1 MENEYLSKV
10 SNWWGNLHYSSL
22 QKRGLAIIALLV
34 LVITALFVMR
44 GSSQEVIA
52 APAPLEIESSA
63 MQTLM
68 VDVAGAVI
76 NPGVYSLPL
85 NARVFEAIKAAGG
98 LKKGADTSDINQAR
112 ILRDGEQIY
121 VYPTT
126 TSAGGV
132 SRPAVRKNGPIM
144 INRATVKD
152 FESLDGIGPV
162 LANRIVS
169 YRKINGPFAA
179 GDIEPPVQSV
189 LRSRVG
195 KVDIYKVAHHGSRY
209 QDLDLI
215 RELSPALAVI
225 SVGEGNSYGHP
236 AASTISAL
244 TDLHAKVLRT
254 DIDGAVAIRAE
265 RHHLSIQR
273 SKRWLRFFFW
283 S

>member
-1 MENEYLSKV
+1 MENEYLSKL
-10 SNWWGNLHYSSL
+10 SNWWGDLHYSSL

-121 VYPTT
+121 IYPTT

-152 FESLDGIGPV
+152 FESLHGIGPV

-179 GDIEPPVQSV
+179 VEDLLKVPGIGQSKFAQFKEK
-189 LRSRVG
+189 LRV
-195 KVDIYKVAHHGSRY
+195 
-209 QDLDLI
+209 
-215 RELSPALAVI
+215 
-225 SVGEGNSYGHP
+225 
-236 AASTISAL
+236 
-244 TDLHAKVLRT
+244 
-254 DIDGAVAIRAE
+254 
-265 RHHLSIQR
+265 
-273 SKRWLRFFFW
+273 
-283 S
+283 

>member
-1 MENEYLSKV
+1 MENEYLSNLR
-10 SNWWGNLHYSSL
+10 NWWGDLHYSSL
-22 QKRGLAIIALLV
+22 QKRGLAIIAC
-34 LVITALFVMR
+34 LVILISALFVLR

-52 APAPLEIESSA
+52 APAPLEIESIS
-63 MQTLM
+63 QQRLM
-68 VDVAGAVI
+68 VDVAGAVM

-126 TSAGGV
+126 TSSGGV
-132 SRPAVRKNGPIM
+132 ARPAMRKNGPVM

-179 GDIEPPVQSV
+179 VEDLLKVPGIGQSKFAQFKEK
-189 LRSRVG
+189 LRV
-195 KVDIYKVAHHGSRY
+195 
-209 QDLDLI
+209 
-215 RELSPALAVI
+215 
-225 SVGEGNSYGHP
+225 
-236 AASTISAL
+236 
-244 TDLHAKVLRT
+244 
-254 DIDGAVAIRAE
+254 
-265 RHHLSIQR
+265 
-273 SKRWLRFFFW
+273 
-283 S
+283 

>member
-1 MENEYLSKV
+1 MENEYLSNLR
-10 SNWWGNLHYSSL
+10 NWWSDLHYSSL
-22 QKRGLAIIALLV
+22 QKRGLAIIAC
-34 LVITALFVMR
+34 LVILISVLFVLR

-52 APAPLEIESSA
+52 APAPLEIESIS
-63 MQTLM
+63 QQRLM
-68 VDVAGAVI
+68 VDVAGAVV

-126 TSAGGV
+126 TSSGGV
-132 SRPAVRKNGPIM
+132 ARPAMRENGPVM

-179 GDIEPPVQSV
+179 VEDLLKVPGIGQSKFAQFKEK
-189 LRSRVG
+189 LRV
-195 KVDIYKVAHHGSRY
+195 
-209 QDLDLI
+209 
-215 RELSPALAVI
+215 
-225 SVGEGNSYGHP
+225 
-236 AASTISAL
+236 
-244 TDLHAKVLRT
+244 
-254 DIDGAVAIRAE
+254 
-265 RHHLSIQR
+265 
-273 SKRWLRFFFW
+273 
-283 S
+283 

>member
-1 MENEYLSKV
+1 MENEYLSNLR
-10 SNWWGNLHYSSL
+10 NWWGDLHYSSL
-22 QKRGLAIIALLV
+22 QKRGLAIIAC
-34 LVITALFVMR
+34 LVILISALFVLR

-52 APAPLEIESSA
+52 APAPLEMESIS
-63 MQTLM
+63 QQRLM
-68 VDVAGAVI
+68 VDVAGAVV

-126 TSAGGV
+126 SSSGGV
-132 SRPAVRKNGPIM
+132 ARPAMRKNGPVM

-179 GDIEPPVQSV
+179 VEDLLKVPGIGQSKFAQFKEK
-189 LRSRVG
+189 LRV
-195 KVDIYKVAHHGSRY
+195 
-209 QDLDLI
+209 
-215 RELSPALAVI
+215 
-225 SVGEGNSYGHP
+225 
-236 AASTISAL
+236 
-244 TDLHAKVLRT
+244 
-254 DIDGAVAIRAE
+254 
-265 RHHLSIQR
+265 
-273 SKRWLRFFFW
+273 
-283 S
+283 

>member
-1 MENEYLSKV
+1 MENEYLSKL
-10 SNWWGNLHYSSL
+10 SNWWSDLHYSSL

-34 LVITALFVMR
+34 LVISALFVMR

-52 APAPLEIESSA
+52 APAPLEIESSG

-179 GDIEPPVQSV
+179 VEDLLKVPGIGQSKFAQFKEK
-189 LRSRVG
+189 LRV
-195 KVDIYKVAHHGSRY
+195 
-209 QDLDLI
+209 
-215 RELSPALAVI
+215 
-225 SVGEGNSYGHP
+225 
-236 AASTISAL
+236 
-244 TDLHAKVLRT
+244 
-254 DIDGAVAIRAE
+254 
-265 RHHLSIQR
+265 
-273 SKRWLRFFFW
+273 
-283 S
+283 

>member
-1 MENEYLSKV
+1 MENEYLSKL
-10 SNWWGNLHYSSL
+10 SNWWGDLHYSSL

-169 YRKINGPFAA
+169 YRKTNGPFAA
-179 GDIEPPVQSV
+179 VEDLLKIPGIGQSKFAQFKEK
-189 LRSRVG
+189 LRV
-195 KVDIYKVAHHGSRY
+195 
-209 QDLDLI
+209 
-215 RELSPALAVI
+215 
-225 SVGEGNSYGHP
+225 
-236 AASTISAL
+236 
-244 TDLHAKVLRT
+244 
-254 DIDGAVAIRAE
+254 
-265 RHHLSIQR
+265 
-273 SKRWLRFFFW
+273 
-283 S
+283 

>member
-1 MENEYLSKV
+1 MENEYLSKL
-10 SNWWGNLHYSSL
+10 SNWWGDLHYSSL

-34 LVITALFVMR
+34 LVISALFVMR

-121 VYPTT
+121 IYPTT

-169 YRKINGPFAA
+169 YRKTNGPFAA
-179 GDIEPPVQSV
+179 VEDLLKVPGIGQSKFAQFKEK
-189 LRSRVG
+189 LRV
-195 KVDIYKVAHHGSRY
+195 
-209 QDLDLI
+209 
-215 RELSPALAVI
+215 
-225 SVGEGNSYGHP
+225 
-236 AASTISAL
+236 
-244 TDLHAKVLRT
+244 
-254 DIDGAVAIRAE
+254 
-265 RHHLSIQR
+265 
-273 SKRWLRFFFW
+273 
-283 S
+283 

>member
-1 MENEYLSKV
+1 MENEYLSKL
-10 SNWWGNLHYSSL
+10 SNWWGDLHYSSL

-121 VYPTT
+121 IYPTT
-126 TSAGGV
+126 TSAGGI
-132 SRPAVRKNGPIM
+132 SQPAVRKNGPIM

-152 FESLDGIGPV
+152 FESLHGIGPV

-169 YRKINGPFAA
+169 YRKTNGPFAA
-179 GDIEPPVQSV
+179 VEDLLKVPGIGQSKFAQFKEK
-189 LRSRVG
+189 LRV
-195 KVDIYKVAHHGSRY
+195 
-209 QDLDLI
+209 
-215 RELSPALAVI
+215 
-225 SVGEGNSYGHP
+225 
-236 AASTISAL
+236 
-244 TDLHAKVLRT
+244 
-254 DIDGAVAIRAE
+254 
-265 RHHLSIQR
+265 
-273 SKRWLRFFFW
+273 
-283 S
+283 

>member
-1 MENEYLSKV
+1 MENEYLSKL
-10 SNWWGNLHYSSL
+10 SNWWSDLHYSSL

-34 LVITALFVMR
+34 LVISALFVMR

-52 APAPLEIESSA
+52 APAPLEIESSG

-169 YRKINGPFAA
+169 YRKINGPFTVVEDLLKVP
-179 GDIEPPVQSV
+179 GIGQSKFAQFKEK
-189 LRSRVG
+189 LRV
-195 KVDIYKVAHHGSRY
+195 
-209 QDLDLI
+209 
-215 RELSPALAVI
+215 
-225 SVGEGNSYGHP
+225 
-236 AASTISAL
+236 
-244 TDLHAKVLRT
+244 
-254 DIDGAVAIRAE
+254 
-265 RHHLSIQR
+265 
-273 SKRWLRFFFW
+273 
-283 S
+283 

>member
-1 MENEYLSKV
+1 MENEYLSNLR
-10 SNWWGNLHYSSL
+10 NWWSDLHYSSL
-22 QKRGLAIIALLV
+22 QKRGLAIIAC
-34 LVITALFVMR
+34 LVILISVLFVLR

-52 APAPLEIESSA
+52 APAPLEIESIS
-63 MQTLM
+63 QQRLM
-68 VDVAGAVI
+68 VDVAGTVV

-126 TSAGGV
+126 TSSGGV
-132 SRPAVRKNGPIM
+132 ARPAMRKNGPVM

-179 GDIEPPVQSV
+179 VEDLLKVPGIGQSKFAQFKEK
-189 LRSRVG
+189 LRV
-195 KVDIYKVAHHGSRY
+195 
-209 QDLDLI
+209 
-215 RELSPALAVI
+215 
-225 SVGEGNSYGHP
+225 
-236 AASTISAL
+236 
-244 TDLHAKVLRT
+244 
-254 DIDGAVAIRAE
+254 
-265 RHHLSIQR
+265 
-273 SKRWLRFFFW
+273 
-283 S
+283 